1 LDAASANRTTIVI
14 AHRLSTIR
22 NADLIVV
29 MDHGELA
36 ERGTHQELL
45 LLDGIY
51 ADLVK
56 KQEIA
61 LVQEVNAKLDAPQ
74 TAEEEDHALLRKME
88 TNKTLE
94 SLVVDHDQLSF
105 DSNGEIRKDGVY
117 ITTLNETDA
126 YQLKLAQAKAEK
138 KRLQLQN
145 APVRRVVFDMKP
157 EWPLLFVGLIGAGI
171 SGAIFPVYAFVFS
184 KVITTL
190 IVPGSDLNPGPFK
203 GVNLYAFMFVVI
215 GIAAFIGMALQT
227 ATFEIAGERYSR
239 RLRSR
244 LFRQYMKQEAGYF
257 DQDENHTGSL
267 TAKLAV
273 DARNVNELITKVWG
287 DIFQVIVTSVVGK
300 KRIYI
305 YFYMMT
311 HFYPFFYRS
320 CYCICSLMGSHTC
333 CSLLCSLHHCCHFL

>member
-1 LDAASANRTTIVI
+1 
-14 AHRLSTIR
+14 
-22 NADLIVV
+22 
-29 MDHGELA
+29 
-36 ERGTHQELL
+36 
-45 LLDGIY
+45 
-51 ADLVK
+51 
-56 KQEIA
+56 
-61 LVQEVNAKLDAPQ
+61 
-74 TAEEEDHALLRKME
+74 
-88 TNKTLE
+88 
-94 SLVVDHDQLSF
+94 
-105 DSNGEIRKDGVY
+105 
-117 ITTLNETDA
+117 
-126 YQLKLAQAKAEK
+126 
-138 KRLQLQN
+138 
-145 APVRRVVFDMKP
+145 
-157 EWPLLFVGLIGAGI
+157 
-171 SGAIFPVYAFVFS
+171 
-184 KVITTL
+184 
-190 IVPGSDLNPGPFK
+190 
-203 GVNLYAFMFVVI
+203 MFVVI